1 MKNTVLAKTA
11 GQIGLLI
18 LISRVSDWAAG
29 ALRLPVPGSIL
40 GLVVLFALLER
51 KVVKLG
57 WFELGA
63 KWLVAEM
70 LLFFVPATV
79 GIVRYKPLIVNS
91 GPAILATILLSTAIV
106 MAIAGFAGERSGR
119 ARDGEA
125 AS

>member
-1 MKNTVLAKTA
+1 MKATVLAKTA
-11 GQIGLLI
+11 GQVGLLI
-18 LISRVSDWAAG
+18 IISRVSDWAAH

-40 GLVVLFALLER
+40 GLIVLFALLELR
-51 KVVKLG
+51 VVKLG

-79 GIVRYKPLIVNS
+79 GIIRYKPLIVHS
-91 GPAILATILLSTAIV
+91 GLAILATILLSTAIV

-119 ARDGEA
+119 ARDKGA
-125 AS
+125 VS